1 MSHFF
6 IERPVFAWVV
16 ALFIAL
22 TGLLCI
28 PHLPVAQYPAVAPPG
43 IIISVSYP
51 GASPEVMNTSVVSLI
66 EREISGVDDL
76 LYFESSSD
84 TTGMASITVTFK
96 PGTDIKLA
104 QMDLQ
109 NQIKIVEP
117 RLPQAVRQNGI
128 NVEAVSAG
136 FLMMVGLKSQ
146 NGQYEEADLS
156 DYFARNITDELRR
169 VPGVGKVQLFGGEKA
184 LRIWLDPLKL
194 HSYGLSVTDV
204 LTALGQ
210 QNVIVSPGR
219 TGDEPTTP
227 DQGVTYPITLKG
239 QLTSVEAFANI
250 TLKSQTTGA
259 RLKLSDVARVE
270 SGLQSYAFGIREN
283 GVPATA
289 AAIQLSP
296 GANAIST
303 AAGIRA
309 RLAGLSSVL
318 PDGMTFTVPFDTA
331 PFVKLSIMK
340 VVKSF
345 VEAMILVFLVMF
357 LFLHK
362 IRCTLIP
369 AIVAPMALLGTFT
382 VMYLMGY
389 SINILTMFGMV
400 LAIGII
406 VDDAIVV
413 VENVERLMEEKGLSP
428 RDATH
433 EAMREITPAIIGITL
448 VLTAVFIPVGFTGGS
463 VGVIYRQ
470 FSISMAVSI
479 LLSAF
484 LALTLT
490 PALCATLLRPQHLHK
505 ASAFSRWF
513 NSRFDTLAA
522 LYESALG
529 TLLKRTGRVMM
540 LYAALCLAL
549 YAGLSALPSSFLPDE
564 DQGYFMSSIQLPS
577 DATMQRT
584 LKVVQKFEQ
593 EIATRQAV
601 ESNLMILGFGFS
613 GSGPNSA
620 MAFTTLK
627 AWEEREG
634 TTAQDEADNIQSRM
648 ETASDAVTMSLLPP
662 AISDMGTSSGFTYYL
677 QDRGA
682 KGYAALKQAADSLVQ
697 RASESD
703 RLRDVYIDGLAE
715 GTRIALDVDRE
726 KAEAMGVSF
735 EEINQTLSVAVGS
748 NYVNDYTNNGRVQQ
762 VIVQADAPFRMQP
775 EQLLGLP
782 VKNRQGQMLP
792 LSTFV
797 ALSWNQA
804 PQQLNRYQGY
814 AAIRITGS
822 AAPGISSGT
831 AMQAIEQLAQ
841 DLPPGFAGEWA
852 GSSLQEQASAAQLPG
867 LIILSVMVVFMVLA
881 ALYESWSVPFAV
893 MLVVPLGL
901 LGAVVAVTVAA
912 MPNDVFFKVGLI
924 TLIGLSAKNAI
935 LIIEFARQLRRA
947 GASLPEAIMTAA
959 RQRLRPILMTSL
971 AFTLGVVP
979 LMLAKGASDATQHA
993 IGTGV
998 FGGMISG
1005 TLLAVF
1011 FVPCFYIV
1019 ITRFVE
1025 RRQKR
1030 QARKRA
1036 R

>member
-1 MSHFF
+1 MPHFF

-22 TGLLCI
+22 TGVICI

-128 NVEAVSAG
+128 TVEAANAG

-156 DYFARNITDELRR
+156 DYFARNVTDELRR

-184 LRIWLDPLKL
+184 LRIWLDPMKL
-194 HSYGLSVTDV
+194 HGYGLSVTDV
-204 LTALGQ
+204 LTALSQ

-239 QLTSVEAFANI
+239 QLTSVEAFRNI
-250 TLKSQTTGA
+250 TLKSQTSGA
-259 RLKLSDVARVE
+259 LLKLSDVARVE

-309 RLAGLSSVL
+309 RLAELSPVL

-331 PFVKLSIMK
+331 PFVKLSVMK
-340 VVKSF
+340 VVNTF

-413 VENVERLMEEKGLSP
+413 VENVERLMHEKGLSP

-448 VLTAVFIPVGFTGGS
+448 VLTAVFIPMGFTGGS
-463 VGVIYRQ
+463 VGIIYRQ
-470 FSISMAVSI
+470 FCIAMAVSI

-490 PALCATLLRPQHLHK
+490 PALCATLLKPQQK

-513 NSRFDTLAA
+513 NTRFDTLAS
-522 LYESALG
+522 LYETTLG
-529 TLLKRTGRVMM
+529 RLLKRTGRMMM
-540 LYAALCLAL
+540 LYVAMCLAL
-549 YAGLSALPSSFLPDE
+549 YAGLSSVPSSFLPEE

-584 LKVVQKFEQ
+584 LNVVHKFEE

-601 ESNLMILGFGFS
+601 ESNIMILGFGFS

-627 AWEEREG
+627 DWSLRKG
-634 TTAQDEADNIQSRM
+634 ITAQSEANHIQSSM
-648 ETASDAVTMSLLPP
+648 ETVSDAVTMSLLPP

-682 KGYAALKQAADSLVQ
+682 MGYAALKQAADNLVQ
-697 RASESD
+697 RANQSD
-703 RLRDVYIDGLAE
+703 TLSDVYIDGLAD
-715 GTRIALDVDRE
+715 GTRLALEVDRE
-726 KAEAMGVSF
+726 KAQVLGVSF

-748 NYVNDYTNNGRVQQ
+748 YYVNDYTNNGRVQQ

-775 EQLLGLP
+775 EQVLRLS
-782 VKNRQGQMLP
+782 VKNRQGEMLP

-797 ALSWNQA
+797 TVSWNQA

-814 AAIRITGS
+814 PAIRITGS
-822 AAPGISSGT
+822 AAPGKSSGS
-831 AMQAIEQLAQ
+831 AMVAMEQLAKT
-841 DLPPGFAGEWA
+841 LPTGFAGEWA
-852 GSSLQEQASAAQLPG
+852 GSSLQEQASAVQLPG
-867 LIILSVMVVFMVLA
+867 LIALSILVVFMVLA

-901 LGAVVAVTVAA
+901 LGAVAAVMVANMT
-912 MPNDVFFKVGLI
+912 NDVFFKVGLI

-935 LIIEFARQLRRA
+935 LIIEFARQLRA
-947 GASLPEAIMTAA
+947 NGASLSEAVMTAS

-971 AFTLGVVP
+971 AFTLGVMP
-979 LMLAKGASDATQHA
+979 LMLAKGASDSTQHA

-1011 FVPCFYIV
+1011 FVPCFYVV
-1019 ITRFVE
+1019 ITRAVE
-1025 RRQKR
+1025 YRQ
-1030 QARKRA
+1030 RKRD
-1036 R
+1036 